1 MINITTIK
9 IFFMKKTFMLLA
21 LITLATS
28 IKTLAQDIN
37 SVFAG
42 QLLDI
47 PDLGTQPVVKTIDLP
62 GRVRLEYAE
71 QVNRNGILVIFL
83 HGITDSWHS
92 FETVLMHL
100 PASIHAF
107 AISQRGHGDS
117 ERPKENYAPKDFAA
131 DVAEFVKQKNL
142 GKAFIVGHSMG
153 GVNAQQFAIE
163 YPELTRGL
171 IIIDSDP
178 VLRNNPGM
186 PEFLEEVLK
195 MQGVID
201 RKFMIDFQK
210 ATLSKPIDATYFNLL
225 VDEGLKV
232 PLHVF
237 KDALKGIVGT
247 DLTEQLKQINA
258 PALIFWG
265 NQDAFCTYKG
275 QELLVNNIKNS
286 KLIVYGNT
294 GHALHWE
301 QPKKFADD
309 LANFIN
315 DIVELK

>member
-1 MINITTIK
+1 
-9 IFFMKKTFMLLA
+9 
-21 LITLATS
+21 
-28 IKTLAQDIN
+28 
-37 SVFAG
+37 
-42 QLLDI
+42 
-47 PDLGTQPVVKTIDLP
+47 
-62 GRVRLEYAE
+62 
-71 QVNRNGILVIFL
+71 
-83 HGITDSWHS
+83 
-92 FETVLMHL
+92 
-100 PASIHAF
+100 
-107 AISQRGHGDS
+107 
-117 ERPKENYAPKDFAA
+117 
-131 DVAEFVKQKNL
+131 
-142 GKAFIVGHSMG
+142 MG
-153 GVNAQQFAIE
+153 GVNAQQFAID

-171 IIIDSDP
+171 IVIDSDP

-210 ATLSKPIDATYFNLL
+210 ASLAKPIDTDHFNLL

-232 PLHVF
+232 PLNVF
-237 KDALKGIVGT
+237 KEALKGIVSA
-247 DLTEQLKQINA
+247 DLTERIKQINA

-275 QELLVNNIKNS
+275 QELMVNNIKES

-301 QPKKFADD
+301 HPKKFADD
-309 LANFIN
+309 LVNFIN